1 MPLTHLFIAGPEQK
15 IAAIHWATSAKP
27 AGADTSTSNG
37 RRAMLDKSWT
47 MDDIEVVQYLIVGQ
61 ARTRT

>member
-15 IAAIHWATSAKP
+15 SQRSTRPSAKP

-47 MDDIEVVQYLIVGQ
+47 MDDIEVVQ
-61 ARTRT
+61 